1 MYIEEDSLFSVPV
14 NNRDQNEITLFF
26 MSIDIGVTPN
36 SPYIMNI
43 FSCLMH
49 TLRTLIELFPD
60 HRNFRIPRSHNHI
73 KE

>member
-36 SPYIMNI
+36 SPYIMNVGVD
-43 FSCLMH
+43 FYM
-49 TLRTLIELFPD
+49 FNAYFK
-60 HRNFRIPRSHNHI
+60 NFN
-73 KE
+73 